1 MNEFLEQF
9 LLEARELVDQTT
21 VDLLALERTPS
32 DRESLDGAFRGF
44 HTLKGGA
51 AIVDFAAMMRVV
63 HAIEEILSAVRDGDR
78 PMTPALISDCLACLD
93 QVVEWLDTIQ
103 ETGELPNNAEA
114 AADRLAAHFTAESQ
128 NSEDATP
135 LLADAQT
142 SPDISPQARALLV
155 LREQLL
161 LVAVPGEGA
170 EGRMASAARLTANT
184 LRHLGRRDEAEG
196 FAALSA
202 GSLGSLEAANLIGA
216 IEAAIDRLVEVTQPK
231 SDGKAATSHDSL
243 PRTLRIDAER
253 VGALVNLTGEL
264 TVAKNALGHIAML
277 AQQSDNAL
285 AAAIKDEH
293 GKLDRLIGAL
303 QRAVLE
309 LRVLPLRVAFR
320 RFSRLV
326 REMAESLAKPTRL
339 TIEGDDTEA
348 DRTIVEMLSEPLLH
362 VVRNAMDHG
371 VEPASER
378 ASAGKPIV
386 ATIHIRA
393 RREGEHVMV
402 EVEDDGRG
410 IDPSLIRRVAAERG
424 LLTAEALSALSEEEV
439 IDLIFAPGFSTASQI
454 TGLSGRGVGMDV
466 VRASVERL
474 GGRVLVETRLGA
486 GSTVRLVLPFS
497 AMITRVLTVEAGG
510 QKFGIPLDAVI
521 ETVRVPREEIH
532 PVGRAQA
539 FVLRERTVPLVELG
553 RTLGWSGAQAA
564 PLATIVVMM
573 IGGLLGGLE
582 VDRLGERMDV
592 MLKPREGLLSGLP
605 EIAGTTVLGDGS
617 ILLILDLKEV
627 LR

>member
-9 LLEARELVDQTT
+9 LVEARELVEQTT

-51 AIVDFAAMMRVV
+51 AIVDFTAMTRAV
-63 HAIEEILSAVRDGDR
+63 HAVEEILSSVRAGDQ
-78 PMTPALISDCLACLD
+78 PLKPALISDCLACLD
-93 QVVEWLDTIQ
+93 QVVDWLDTIE
-103 ETGELPNNAEA
+103 ETGELPSDAEA
-114 AADRLAAHFTAESQ
+114 AADRLAAHFTAGGE
-128 NSEDATP
+128 NPAVAAP
-135 LLADAQT
+135 APADAPA
-142 SPDISPQARALLV
+142 SPDLSPEARALLV

-161 LVAVPGEGA
+161 LLAVPGEGA
-170 EGRMASAARLTANT
+170 EGRMASAVRLTVNV
-184 LRHLGRRDEAEG
+184 LRHLGRRDEAERI
-196 FAALSA
+196 A
-202 GSLGSLEAANLIGA
+202 GLATERLGSLDAANVIAA
-216 IEAAIDRLVEVTQPK
+216 IEAAIERLVEVAPPK
-231 SDGKAATSHDSL
+231 SGAKAATSHDAL
-243 PRTLRIDAER
+243 PRMLRIDAER

-277 AQQSDNAL
+277 AQQGDNAL
-285 AAAIKDEH
+285 AAEIKDAH
-293 GKLDRLIGAL
+293 GKLDRLIGGL

-309 LRVLPLRVAFR
+309 LRVLPLGVAFR
-320 RFSRLV
+320 RFARLV
-326 REMAESLAKPTRL
+326 REMSESLAKPTRL
-339 TIEGDDTEA
+339 MIEGDDTEA

-378 ASAGKPIV
+378 ASAGKPAV

-393 RREGEHVMV
+393 RREGEHVLV

-410 IDPSLIRRVAAERG
+410 IDPKLIRRVAAERG
-424 LLTAEALSALSEEEV
+424 LLTAEALAALSEEDV
-439 IDLIFAPGFSTASQI
+439 VDLIFAPGFSTASQI
-454 TGLSGRGVGMDV
+454 TGLSGRGVGMDA
-466 VRASVERL
+466 VRTSVERL

-510 QKFGIPLDAVI
+510 QKFGVPLDSVI
-521 ETVRVPREEIH
+521 ETVRVRREEVH

-539 FVLRERTVPLVELG
+539 FVLRNRTVPLVELG
-553 RTLGWSGAQAA
+553 RTLGWSATQSA
-564 PLATIVVMM
+564 PFATIVVIM
-573 IGGLLGGLE
+573 IGGMLGGLE